1 MTRWI
6 TDINLIIMTAT
17 LISLISI
24 LFGIIG
30 ANTTAIIFK
39 KYALG
44 SVGNTIS
51 GVFGS
56 ILFIKSFGRLGFD
69 PFTIIQSEN
78 VNFSLLFLNLLVS
91 FLGGVI
97 ALILIK
103 KLKLILNKNS

>member
-1 MTRWI
+1 
-6 TDINLIIMTAT
+6 MTAT

-24 LFGIIG
+24 LIGIIG
-30 ANTTAIIFK
+30 ANTTAITFK
-39 KYALG
+39 KHSLG
-44 SVGNTIS
+44 VIGNTIV

-69 PFTIIQSEN
+69 PFTIVQSGN
-78 VNFSLLFLNLLVS
+78 INFSLLLLNLLVS
-91 FLGGVI
+91 FLGGAI